1 MFLREVRGRKDR
13 KDFLLTAKRIYS
25 KDANWVRPLDR
36 EIEAIF
42 DPAKNVFFNHGT
54 ASRWVLYNDSR
65 EEAGRI
71 AAFIDYNTSEKQE
84 QPTGGIGF
92 FECIN
97 SREAA
102 FLLFDTAREW
112 LKSKGMEAMDGPIN
126 FGERDKYWGLLVGGF
141 THPAYE
147 IAYNPP
153 YYQALFEDYGF
164 QSYYTAEGFHMNL
177 DKPLPERFRK
187 IAEWILKKPDYKF
200 KHINWSNLDSDI
212 DDFVEV
218 YNEAWASFQDNFK
231 PMKASYVKKTIKKVK
246 MILEPEFI
254 WIAYNKGRPIA
265 IYLMWPDV
273 NMILKHL
280 DGKLS
285 LPAML
290 KFLYLKRK
298 KTITRARGV
307 LMGVIPKFQ
316 NLGVE
321 SGLALNVYNSMK
333 RMGHYNEIEF
343 SWVGDFNPKMRRMW
357 IQIGAEP
364 MKNYITYRYLFD
376 RNKEF
381 KRYPIPEE

>member
-1 MFLREVRGRKDR
+1 MLLDKVTTKKQKKQFLLVAREVYKNDEV
-13 KDFLLTAKRIYS
+13 
-25 KDANWVRPLDR
+25 WVRPLDR
-36 EIEAIF
+36 EIESIF
-42 DPAKNVFFNHGT
+42 DPEKNVFFSHGKAT
-54 ASRWVLYNDSR
+54 RWILYNDSK
-65 EEAGRI
+65 ELIGRI
-71 AAFIDYNTSEKQE
+71 AVFIDYNTSERQD
-84 QPTGGIGF
+84 QPTGGMGF

-97 SREAA
+97 NEEAA
-102 FLLFDTAREW
+102 FLLFDTARDW
-112 LKSKGMEAMDGPIN
+112 LKEQGMEAMDGPIN
-126 FGERDKYWGLLVGGF
+126 FGERDKYWGLLVDGF

-153 YYQALFEDYGF
+153 YYKKLYEDYGF
-164 QSYYTAEGFHMNL
+164 QVYYKAEGFHMAL

-187 IAEWILKKPDYKF
+187 IAEWILKKPEYEFRHMEWKKMDQF
-200 KHINWSNLDSDI
+200 I

-218 YNEAWASFQDNFK
+218 YNEAWASFQENFK

-254 WIAYNKGRPIA
+254 WLAYNQGRPIA

-285 LPAML
+285 LLSTL

-333 RMGHYNEIEF
+333 SMPHYKEIEF
-343 SWVGDFNPKMRRMW
+343 SWVGDFNPKMRKMW
-357 IQIGAEP
+357 LHIGSEP
-364 MKNYITYRYLFD
+364 FKNYITYRYLFD
-376 RNKEF
+376 RNKEY
-381 KRYPIPEE
+381 KRYPIPED